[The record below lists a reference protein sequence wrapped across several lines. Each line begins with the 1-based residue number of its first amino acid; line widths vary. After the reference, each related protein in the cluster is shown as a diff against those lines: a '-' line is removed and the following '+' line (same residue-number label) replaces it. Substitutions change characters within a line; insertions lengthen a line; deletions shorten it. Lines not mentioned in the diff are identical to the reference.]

1 MDVSVAAP
9 RCGARRTSTEPRR
22 TNRSIFRQTV
32 DVLGASFLPA
42 VETTTVS
49 DSGNTTVVLVV
60 TGVLV
65 LFGAALAA
73 LGVWYWRSTVPDPDS
88 LGPLH
93 SMSERSYGELD
104 EVEKRRRLDVM
115 RPSLAHEM
123 SASRPREKALVP
135 EVDEPETDASVTV
148 EPETVRAQRVEP
160 DPQPS
165 SYDDWEDEQWPG
177 DDWSELDGWDE
188 PRPAEP
194 VVDHDDEIDRVDE
207 PEFEPEVFEPEPP
220 RRSSIDPLIG

>member
-1 MDVSVAAP
+1 
-9 RCGARRTSTEPRR
+9 
-22 TNRSIFRQTV
+22 
-32 DVLGASFLPA
+32 
-42 VETTTVS
+42 
-49 DSGNTTVVLVV
+49 
-60 TGVLV
+60 
-65 LFGAALAA
+65 
-73 LGVWYWRSTVPDPDS
+73 VWYWRSTVPDPDS

-135 EVDEPETDASVTV
+135 EVDEPEPEASVAV
-148 EPETVRAQRVEP
+148 EPEPERSQRVEP

-165 SYDDWEDEQWPG
+165 SHDDWDDEQWPG

-194 VVDHDDEIDRVDE
+194 VVDHDDEIDLDEE
-207 PEFEPEVFEPEPP
+207 PEAFEPEPP

>member
-1 MDVSVAAP
+1 
-9 RCGARRTSTEPRR
+9 
-22 TNRSIFRQTV
+22 
-32 DVLGASFLPA
+32 VLGASFLPA

-49 DSGNTTVVLVV
+49 DSANTTIVLVV

-135 EVDEPETDASVTV
+135 EVDEPEPEASVAV
-148 EPETVRAQRVEP
+148 EPEPERSQRVEP

-165 SYDDWEDEQWPG
+165 SHDDWDDEQWPG

-194 VVDHDDEIDRVDE
+194 VVDHDDEIDLDEE
-207 PEFEPEVFEPEPP
+207 PEALEPEPP